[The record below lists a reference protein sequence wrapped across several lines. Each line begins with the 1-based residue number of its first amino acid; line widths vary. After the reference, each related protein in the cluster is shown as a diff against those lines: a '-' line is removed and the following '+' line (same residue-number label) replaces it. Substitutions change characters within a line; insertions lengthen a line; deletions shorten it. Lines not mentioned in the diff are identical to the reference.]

1 MVEILLPIWEVGIV
15 VAGLNFAITFLLNIG
30 WMILC
35 ARRCCS
41 VLRKY
46 GICKR
51 TPNLHPIYRDV
62 QYLSQQRKLY
72 NLKTHTVK
80 YVLIIMCL
88 GVEISSI
95 LCAGGY
101 VILINNGALNNAT
114 ERWIEI
120 QSHYPHCH
128 IDNFLILFYEFP
140 LSYIAFNV
148 EFVLFFLLFLLL
160 SILTRY
166 LAARYLNH
174 PFKRTLIKY
183 IVWFVIELSIAA
195 ICSTIYTIIITAVVF
210 PFLLIVN
217 WVVLLRDNLKLSRV
231 LKSNL
236 LETKLHSNNK
246 VLYVEQLSA
255 FRLYRLFQKVMLVSL
270 FLLVTFVVADII
282 LTVLNFIYFNRFCYI
297 DVIYGVNYDP
307 NIEIPIPAP
316 AVMYFT
322 NILNTILL
330 CLHSLST
337 SVPLLCV
344 TFIPLIQAC
353 VKRYKSH
360 RFVYRF
366 NYDNINQPLIGGYRK

>member
-1 MVEILLPIWEVGIV
+1 MVDIIATIWGVGIA

-30 WMILC
+30 WMVLC
-35 ARRCCS
+35 ARRCWK
-41 VLRKY
+41 VVTKY

-88 GVEISSI
+88 GVETSSI
-95 LCAGGY
+95 LWAGGY
-101 VILINNGALNNAT
+101 MIIINGALNNAT
-114 ERWIEI
+114 ERWMKI
-120 QSHYPHCH
+120 QYHYPHCH
-128 IDNFLILFYEFP
+128 INPYLILFYEFP
-140 LSYIAFNV
+140 LSVISYSF

-195 ICSTIYTIIITAVVF
+195 ICSTIYTIVITAVVY

-270 FLLVTFVVADII
+270 FLLVTFVITDIT
-282 LTVLNFIYFNRFCYI
+282 LSFLGFVYPSSFCYV
-297 DVIYGVNYDP
+297 DVIYGLNYDP
-307 NIEIPIPAP
+307 QIEIPIPENKFR
-316 AVMYFT
+316 YIS
-322 NILNTILL
+322 NILSNMLL

-353 VKRYKSH
+353 AKRYKSH
-360 RFVYRF
+360 RFVHRF

>member
-1 MVEILLPIWEVGIV
+1 MVDIIATIWGVGIA

-30 WMILC
+30 WMVLC
-35 ARRCCS
+35 ARRCWK
-41 VLRKY
+41 VVTKY

-72 NLKTHTVK
+72 NLKTHIVK

-95 LCAGGY
+95 LWAGGY
-101 VILINNGALNNAT
+101 MIIINGALNNAT
-114 ERWIEI
+114 ERWMKI

-128 IDNFLILFYEFP
+128 INPYLILFYEFP
-140 LSYIAFNV
+140 LSVISYSF

-195 ICSTIYTIIITAVVF
+195 ICSTIYTIVITAVVY

-270 FLLVTFVVADII
+270 FLFVTFVVTNIT
-282 LTVLNFIYFNRFCYI
+282 LTFLGFVYPSSFCYV

-307 NIEIPIPAP
+307 QIEIPIPENKFW
-316 AVMYFT
+316 YFS
-322 NILNTILL
+322 NLLKTILL
-330 CLHSLST
+330 CLHSFSM